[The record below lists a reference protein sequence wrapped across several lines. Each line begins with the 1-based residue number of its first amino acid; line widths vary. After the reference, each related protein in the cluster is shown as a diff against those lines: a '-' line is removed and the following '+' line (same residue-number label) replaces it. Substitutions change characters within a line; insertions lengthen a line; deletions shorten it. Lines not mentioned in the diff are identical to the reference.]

1 VDGNRHFQYASPI
14 AEFPLRVNRNVKL
27 IFNLYSKLM
36 MLGVSLRKFCYF
48 ETDNRMIRLITMG
61 VVGISRCEEIWFE
74 MFSSDK
80 TTFPIFFVS
89 T

>member
-1 VDGNRHFQYASPI
+1 
-14 AEFPLRVNRNVKL
+14 
-27 IFNLYSKLM
+27 M
-36 MLGVSLRKFCYF
+36 MLGVSFRKFCYF

-74 MFSSDK
+74 MVSSDK
-80 TTFPIFFVS
+80 TTFPIFIFVS